1 MTNIFKMK
9 KYFVVTLVMILFSF
23 PSFAQSYSDEAIGF
37 DLSQMTVL
45 LKERGVSD
53 KDLNS
58 QIKLMR
64 EDFVKMYKVQKQ
76 IEDNILQEIKSKN
89 DSKIKT
95 KKISSLRTTNTL
107 NVVTEDIPQSEKDAL
122 LAIFNSMDGINW
134 TNKSGWDFNTP
145 VTSWNYSD
153 NTGWY
158 GITVKDGHVV
168 GINLIQN
175 KLKGQIPQ
183 EIGQLSNLKYLLLT
197 SNTGISG
204 TIPTEIGNL
213 INLEYFSL
221 NGPLLTGTI
230 PATIVNLKKLHS
242 LLLFGTNLTGNF
254 VDICQLTELKSL
266 WLQGNPLLFGGTI
279 PNEIGNLTK
288 LNQLLLAN
296 CNLTGE
302 IPPSLYNLTQLKD
315 LDLQGNNLE
324 GSISSNIGNM
334 KELSQLMLSMNK
346 FTGKLPDIIS
356 TLSQLSFITL
366 DLNNFSQTIPDLSN
380 LSALTGLRISYNNFY
395 FADFVN
401 QFSNY
406 KNKLSIFEYFPLWD
420 TDTAKTINAGIGTNL
435 TLTMFEDGRTAST
448 DTFQWY
454 KNNVLIP
461 GATSRTYTISN
472 LQASH
477 AGNYTCIAKNSIITD
492 LILTR
497 NIIRLQTTA
506 CTPLTGSI
514 NSIQEKFCISDP
526 STFSLQLS
534 GTNLKYKWSAVTTEN
549 VELDSKSDDTTGNY
563 SYTFTNPGSYTIKA
577 EVTDEKGCITTFT
590 KSITVVDC
598 QPLCINRPINFSFDT
613 TSSNLS
619 YEWYTTKEGSTQ
631 QLNPITNTTGQYS
644 FTPTSSGIYTV
655 YLKAS
660 KNSECVFEFTKVITV
675 EKCEDFISCTKNNL
689 NTPKIKTIFKTLVNK
704 LLTLPAETITD
715 GYTCD
720 ELKALEFYIKDKKP
734 AIFNFVRDTQQGFVA
749 FSFTDH
755 PEYDVKIALN
765 GNTVADFNLDDY
777 ENNETITK
785 LTTTPSSNIIS
796 YVNHIDFCSEL
807 YCISHVAIVVDESSS
822 ISLPQMEKIKKQLR
836 KYIQQQ
842 ANDNDRLQS
851 NIYVSL
857 IGMSDSDIDNRPD
870 HVQPTRVSNEI
881 PSSLTDFNRW
891 IEGYGNRGKVKGVS
905 ASSDFWKSG
914 LDYALNL
921 PMKPNI
927 VLMITDG
934 CETTN
939 VEALRDDTMSKFSN
953 SKSTLNPGT
962 DKPHLYVLG
971 IENGFYVDGGITN
984 TAVSRSQDPN
994 YVQGLTASASDSRV
1008 VPLLRTSLKYL
1019 LSLDETEYPR
1029 SKIDDF
1035 SYDYYGFETFD
1046 SLASSENE
1054 AYLSDNLKLS
1064 KFTCGDPTDKNYCS
1078 DCLTFQPSPEK
1089 EYMLSAWVKEESAIQ
1104 VKTYENAA
1112 INLIYYNNVNTTDDR
1127 YIMKID
1133 TLYAKGDI
1141 IDGWQRI
1148 NYKFVIPKETRT
1160 IGIELEN
1167 KSGGIPVYFD
1177 DLRIH
1182 PVDGSVKTFVY
1193 DPETFKLMSE
1203 LDENNYSTFY
1213 EYDNEGGLVRVK
1225 KETAKGIKTIQETR
1239 SGNYI
1244 NN

>member
-1 MTNIFKMK
+1 MTNILKIK
-9 KYFVVTLVMILFSF
+9 KYWITVLVITLFTLPVLG
-23 PSFAQSYSDEAIGF
+23 QQYTDEAIGF
-37 DLSQMTVL
+37 NESTIKIL
-45 LKERGVSD
+45 LKNRGTADSDLKKEIARARQEFIAMKKDRDKILAETQMSQKSGVSA
-53 KDLNS
+53 
-58 QIKLMR
+58 
-64 EDFVKMYKVQKQ
+64 
-76 IEDNILQEIKSKN
+76 KSAV
-89 DSKIKT
+89 ST
-95 KKISSLRTTNTL
+95 RSSISALAEAT
-107 NVVTEDIPQSEKDAL
+107 DIPALEKAAL
-122 LAIFNSMDGINW
+122 QAIFNSTNGSNW
-134 TNKSGWDFNTP
+134 YNKTGWDFNTP
-145 VTSWNYSD
+145 VTSYNSSTK
-153 NTGWY
+153 TGWY
-158 GITVKDGHVV
+158 GIAVTNGHVTNI
-168 GINLIQN
+168 GLGNNGLT
-175 KLKGQIPQ
+175 GFIP
-183 EIGQLSNLKYLLLT
+183 S
-197 SNTGISG
+197 
-204 TIPTEIGNL
+204 EIGNL
-213 INLEYFSL
+213 TQLNYLELAWNSI
-221 NGPLLTGTI
+221 GGEI
-230 PATIVNLKKLHS
+230 PASLCNLS
-242 LLLFGTNLTGNF
+242 
-254 VDICQLTELKSL
+254 ELKSL
-266 WLQGNPLLFGGTI
+266 WAQTNKFTGSI
-279 PNEIGNLTK
+279 PSNIGNLK
-288 LNQLLLAN
+288 KVGNFLVSAS
-296 CNLTGE
+296 NLTGE
-302 IPPSLYNLTQLKD
+302 IPVSILDMTNLDFLGIETNKLT
-315 LDLQGNNLE
+315 GN
-324 GSISSNIGNM
+324 
-334 KELSQLMLSMNK
+334 
-346 FTGKLPDIIS
+346 
-356 TLSQLSFITL
+356 
-366 DLNNFSQTIPDLSN
+366 IPDLSN
-380 LSALTGLRISYNNFY
+380 LTKLYGFRLYNNNFT

-401 QFSNY
+401 QYPYY
-406 KNKLSIFEYFPLWD
+406 KSKFGIFEYKNQYL
-420 TDTAKTINAGIGTNL
+420 TDTAKTIVGGIGTTVN
-435 TLTMFEDGRTAST
+435 LTMFEDNRTVSS

-461 GATSRTYTISN
+461 GATSRIYTISN
-472 LQASH
+472 LQASN
-477 AGNYTCIAKNSIITD
+477 AGNYHCVAKNTIITD
-492 LILTR
+492 LTLTR
-497 NIIRLQTTA
+497 NTIQLSTAVCTT
-506 CTPLTGSI
+506 LTGSI
-514 NSIQEKFCISDP
+514 NSIQEKFCISAP

-534 GTNLKYKWSAVTTEN
+534 GTNLKYNWSVVTSEN
-549 VELDSKSDDTTGNY
+549 VEVDSQSDDNTGNY
-563 SYTFTNPGSYTIKA
+563 TYTFTNPGAYTIKS
-577 EVTDEKGCITTFT
+577 EVTDEKGCKTTFT

-598 QPLCINRPINFSFDT
+598 QPLCVNKPINFSFDT

-619 YEWYTTKEGSTQ
+619 YQWYTTKEGSTQ

-644 FTPTSSGIYTV
+644 FIPPTSGIYTV

-660 KNSECVFEFTKVITV
+660 KNTECVFEFTKVITV

-704 LLTLPAETITD
+704 LLTLPAETIVD

-720 ELKALEFYIKDKKP
+720 ELKAFEFYVKDKNP
-734 AIFNFVRDTQQGFVA
+734 AIYNFVHDTQQGFVA
-749 FSFTDH
+749 FSFADH
-755 PEYDVKIALN
+755 SEYDVKIALN

-777 ENNETITK
+777 ENDEIVTK
-785 LTTTPSSNIIS
+785 LTTTPSSSVIS
-796 YVNHIDFCSEL
+796 YVNHINFCSEL

-842 ANDNDRLQS
+842 ANDNDKLQS

-857 IGMSDSDIDNRPD
+857 IGMSDSDSNKRTD
-870 HVQPTRVSNEI
+870 HVQPTRVSNET
-881 PSSLTDFNRW
+881 SSTLTEFNRW
-891 IEGYGNRGKVKGVS
+891 IDAYGNRNGKMTGVS
-905 ASSDFWKSG
+905 PSSDFWKSG
-914 LDYALNL
+914 LDYALDL
-921 PMKPNI
+921 PMKPNV
-927 VLMITDG
+927 VLMFTDG

-939 VEALRDDTMSKFSN
+939 VEALRDQTMSRFSN
-953 SKSTLNPGT
+953 SKSTLDNSA

-984 TAVSRSQDPN
+984 NVLARSEDPN
-994 YVQGLTASASDSRV
+994 YVQALTASTSESRS

-1019 LSLDETEYPR
+1019 LSLPETEFPR

-1035 SYDYYGFETFD
+1035 SYDYYGFESFD
-1046 SLASSENE
+1046 SLGSSDNE

-1148 NYKFVIPKETRT
+1148 NYKFVIPKGTRT